1 MITNEKLIGLSFVKL
16 GLGLFKKKLKIFAVQ
31 LFHHGKR
38 LLKKSLKAPNYH
50 SVQAHDESV

>member
-16 GLGLFKKKLKIFAVQ
+16 GLGLFKKKLQ

-38 LLKKSLKAPNYH
+38 TLKKSLKAPNYH